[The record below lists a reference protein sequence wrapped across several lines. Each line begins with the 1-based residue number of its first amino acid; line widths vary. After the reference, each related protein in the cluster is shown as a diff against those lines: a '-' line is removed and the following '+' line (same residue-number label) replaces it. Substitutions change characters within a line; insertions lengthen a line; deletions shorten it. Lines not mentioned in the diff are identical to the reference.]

1 MKTKGIT
8 IWELH
13 AERIVLGIAAVL
25 LVVFT
30 ALQFIGEPN
39 AVKTPTGEMVAPDR
53 IDALL
58 QAEAERLLERLD
70 EASPP
75 QIELPDPVPALD
87 YLLARFDRPVYP
99 QPALPQFHLAIA
111 PNIRGFE
118 RERGVEFPVPQ
129 VKAPYQVVVK
139 SYSDALA
146 DGVLS
151 EHSDLQQ
158 QFADPSQPLDI
169 TFVTAAARFS
179 VADLR
184 RQFRGEHIDLDAEGK
199 AAIPS
204 SWYNDRPENIVDVV
218 IERQQ
223 LVDDHWTNI
232 TTLDPIPGQFTFRPQ
247 LGEDIGAAVRD
258 QVIEQ
263 LGDPVVQLDIIR
275 PEFYPTK
282 NEEWSP
288 PAPDEP
294 EIPEGLAP
302 KDAEV
307 LRIKSDI
314 DRFKEKRKRLIE
326 RLEKLGG
333 TPEGCDDGPAEPPKG
348 GSGAGDAPSG
358 GRGTP
363 GGRGAPGGG
372 GMGPSGSSGRGKKD
386 KGGGGYGPADKGDE
400 AAIRRRCKD
409 INRLDKIITAREEQL
424 SRLSA
429 PSEVDD
435 GTSGEP
441 DGQSPAPQDDEI
453 TIWGHDLTVE
463 PAKTYRYRLTVKIY
477 NPFFGKKRS
486 LVDQQQDLAESFA
499 LSSAVS
505 EWSDPLRVSPPLR
518 VFITKATPAGGRAA
532 AGALGLGRATAE
544 VYRFYDG
551 DQWVETF
558 HVQPGDYI
566 GTVKEYR
573 MPDGEEPVR
582 IDFSTGL
589 VVLDIVED
597 IDAGRGAG
605 LEAGRAAKVLLQDL
619 HTGEILD
626 LRDPQVEIH
635 NPDRRRLEQRARSGR
650 A

>member
-13 AERIVLGIAAVL
+13 AERIVLGLATVL

-39 AVKTPTGEMVAPDR
+39 AVPKPQGTGVIAPDE

-99 QPALPQFHLAIA
+99 RPALPQFHVAIA

-151 EHSDLQQ
+151 EHVDLQE
-158 QFADPSQPLDI
+158 QFPDPSQPLDI

-204 SWYNDRPENIVDVV
+204 SWYKDRPENIVDVV

-223 LVDDHWTNI
+223 LVDAHWTNI

-247 LGEDIGAAVRD
+247 LGEGIRAAVRD

-263 LGDPVVQLDIIR
+263 LGDTVVQLDIIR

-288 PAPDEP
+288 PAPDQP

-302 KDAEV
+302 KEEEV
-307 LRIKSDI
+307 RRMEGDI
-314 DRFKEKRKRLIE
+314 ERFKEKRKRLIE

-333 TPEGCDDGPAEPPKG
+333 TLEECGRDREGRQPPPPGPGPAG
-348 GSGAGDAPSG
+348 G
-358 GRGTP
+358 P
-363 GGRGAPGGG
+363 GGKRQPPGGG
-372 GMGPSGSSGRGKKD
+372 TGVGMSGGAGMGRRGA
-386 KGGGGYGPADKGDE
+386 GGGKGPADKGDE
-400 AAIRRRCKD
+400 AAIRRRCNE
-409 INRLDKIITAREEQL
+409 INRVDERIAARKEDLSGLIDPGDALEGAPPHPDEPHPPLD
-424 SRLSA
+424 
-429 PSEVDD
+429 V
-435 GTSGEP
+435 
-441 DGQSPAPQDDEI
+441 DEI

-463 PAKTYRYRLTVKIY
+463 PSETYRYRLTVKIY

-486 LVDQQQDLAESFA
+486 LVDQQQDLAESFT

-532 AGALGLGRATAE
+532 AGTLGLGRATAQ

-597 IDAGRGAG
+597 IDPGRGGG

-619 HTGEILD
+619 RTGEILQ
-626 LRDPQVEIH
+626 LRDPQVEIL
-635 NPDRRRLEQRARSGR
+635 NPDRRRLKQRARSGK

>member
-13 AERIVLGIAAVL
+13 AERIVLGLAAAL
-25 LVVFT
+25 LVLFT
-30 ALQFIGEPN
+30 AMQFTGEPN
-39 AVKTPTGEMVAPDR
+39 AVPKPQGTGVIAPDE

-99 QPALPQFHLAIA
+99 QPALPQFHVAVA
-111 PNIRGFE
+111 PDIRGFE
-118 RERGVEFPVPQ
+118 RGRGVEFPVPQ

-151 EHSDLQQ
+151 EHVDLQQ
-158 QFADPSQPLDI
+158 QFPDPSQPLDI

-184 RQFRGEHIDLDAEGK
+184 RQFRGEHIDLDAEEK
-199 AAIPS
+199 AAIPA
-204 SWYNDRPENIVDVV
+204 SWYKDRPENIVDVV

-223 LVDDHWTNI
+223 LVDAHWTNI

-247 LGEDIGAAVRD
+247 LGEGIGAAVRD

-263 LGDPVVQLDIIR
+263 LGDPIVQLDIIR

-282 NEEWSP
+282 NEGWSP
-288 PAPDEP
+288 PALDEP

-302 KDAEV
+302 KDEEV
-307 LRIKSDI
+307 LRIKSAI
-314 DRFKEKRKRLIE
+314 VRFKEKRKRLIE

-333 TPEGCDDGPAEPPKG
+333 TIEGCDEGPAEPPKG
-348 GSGAGDAPSG
+348 GSGDGDGPSG

-363 GGRGAPGGG
+363 GRRGAPGSGG
-372 GMGPSGSSGRGKKD
+372 GMGPGGGPVRRD
-386 KGGGGYGPADKGDE
+386 KGGGGYGSADKGDE
-400 AAIRRRCKD
+400 AAIRRRCKE
-409 INRLDKIITAREEQL
+409 INRLEKIITAREEQL

-429 PSEVDD
+429 PSEIDD

-441 DGQSPAPQDDEI
+441 DGQSTPPQDDEI

-463 PAKTYRYRLTVKIY
+463 PSKTYRYRLTVKIY

-486 LVDQQQDLAESFA
+486 LVEQQQDLAESFT

-505 EWSDPLRVSPPLR
+505 EWSDPLHVSPPLR

-532 AGALGLGRATAE
+532 AGTLGLGRAIAE

-558 HVQPGDYI
+558 RVQPGDYI

-597 IDAGRGAG
+597 IDPGRGGG

-619 HTGEILD
+619 RTGEILQ
-626 LRDPQVEIH
+626 LRDPQVEIL
-635 NPDRRRLEQRARSGR
+635 NPDRRRLKQRAKSGR

>member
-8 IWELH
+8 IWEMH
-13 AERIVLGIAAVL
+13 AERIVLGLAAVL
-25 LVVFT
+25 LVLFT

-39 AVKTPTGEMVAPDR
+39 AVPKPQGTGVIAPDE
-53 IDALL
+53 IDSLL
-58 QAEAERLLERLD
+58 QAEAERLLGRLD

-75 QIELPDPVPALD
+75 QVDLPDPVPALD
-87 YLLARFDRPVYP
+87 YLLARLDRPIYP
-99 QPALPQFHLAIA
+99 QPALPQFHVAIA

-146 DGVLS
+146 EGVLS
-151 EHSDLQQ
+151 EHGDLQQ
-158 QFADPSQPLDI
+158 QFPDPSQPLDI

-184 RQFRGEHIDLDAEGK
+184 RQFRGEHLDLDAEEK

-204 SWYNDRPENIVDVV
+204 SWYKDRPENIVDVV

-223 LVDDHWTNI
+223 LVDAHWTNI
-232 TTLDPIPGQFTFRPQ
+232 STLDPIPGQFTFRPQ
-247 LGEDIGAAVRD
+247 LVEGIGAAVRD

-307 LRIKSDI
+307 LRIKSGI
-314 DRFKEKRKRLIE
+314 ERFKEKRKRLIE

-333 TPEGCDDGPAEPPKG
+333 TLEECGRDREGRQPPPPGPAPPGGPGGKRQPPGGGTGVGTSGGSGLGRRGTGGGDGPAG
-348 GSGAGDAPSG
+348 
-358 GRGTP
+358 
-363 GGRGAPGGG
+363 
-372 GMGPSGSSGRGKKD
+372 
-386 KGGGGYGPADKGDE
+386 KGDDR
-400 AAIRRRCKD
+400 AIRSLCKRID
-409 INRLDKIITAREEQL
+409 GLDKRITAREEEL
-424 SRLSA
+424 SGLIDPGDAVEGA
-429 PSEVDD
+429 PPDLGDSHPPLEV
-435 GTSGEP
+435 
-441 DGQSPAPQDDEI
+441 DEI

-463 PAKTYRYRLTVKIY
+463 PSETYRYRLTVKIY

-486 LVDQQQDLAESFA
+486 LVDQQQDLAESFT

-518 VFITKATPAGGRAA
+518 VFITKTTPAGGRAA
-532 AGALGLGRATAE
+532 AGTLGLGRATAE

-597 IDAGRGAG
+597 IDPGRGGG

-619 HTGEILD
+619 RTGEILQ
-626 LRDPQVEIH
+626 LRDPQVEIL
-635 NPDRRRLEQRARSGR
+635 NPDRGRLKQRAKSGR

>member
-13 AERIVLGIAAVL
+13 AERIVLGLAAVL

-30 ALQFIGEPN
+30 AMQFIGEPN
-39 AVKTPTGEMVAPDR
+39 AVPKPQGTGVIAPDE

-75 QIELPDPVPALD
+75 QIELPDPVLALD

-99 QPALPQFHLAIA
+99 QPALPQFHVAIA

-146 DGVLS
+146 EGVLS
-151 EHSDLQQ
+151 EHGDLQQ
-158 QFADPSQPLDI
+158 QFPDPSQPLDI

-184 RQFRGEHIDLDAEGK
+184 RQFRGEHIDLDAEDK
-199 AAIPS
+199 AAIPA
-204 SWYNDRPENIVDVV
+204 SWYKDRPENIVDVV

-223 LVDDHWTNI
+223 LVDAHWTNI

-247 LGEDIGAAVRD
+247 LGEGIDAAVRD

-263 LGDPVVQLDIIR
+263 LGDPIVQLDIIR

-282 NEEWSP
+282 KEEWSP

-302 KDAEV
+302 EDEEIIGI
-307 LRIKSDI
+307 RRDI
-314 DRFKEKRKRLIE
+314 ARFKKERERLMAS
-326 RLEKLGG
+326 LEKLGG
-333 TPEGCDDGPAEPPKG
+333 TLEECGRDREDRQPPPPRPGPAGGPGGKRQPPGPGGGTGVGTSG
-348 GSGAGDAPSG
+348 GSGL
-358 GRGTP
+358 GR
-363 GGRGAPGGG
+363 RGA
-372 GMGPSGSSGRGKKD
+372 
-386 KGGGGYGPADKGDE
+386 GGGYGPADKGNE
-400 AAIRRRCKD
+400 ARIRSLCKR
-409 INRLDKIITAREEQL
+409 INRFDKRITAREEEL

-441 DGQSPAPQDDEI
+441 DGQSSPPQDDEI

-463 PAKTYRYRLTVKIY
+463 PSETYRYRLTVKIY

-486 LVDQQQDLAESFA
+486 LVDQQQDLAESFT

-518 VFITKATPAGGRAA
+518 VFITHTTPAGGRAA
-532 AGALGLGRATAE
+532 AGTLGLGRAIAE

-573 MPDGEEPVR
+573 MPDGEAPVR

-597 IDAGRGAG
+597 IDPGRGGG

-619 HTGEILD
+619 RTGEILQ
-626 LRDPQVEIH
+626 LRDPQVEIL
-635 NPDRRRLEQRARSGR
+635 NPDRRRLKQRARSGR